1 MSVYDPGEFSLEG
14 KIVRVFPLA
23 GDRDKMYFL
32 DRKHDPETDKWF
44 NVTLEIN
51 TRT

>member
-1 MSVYDPGEFSLEG
+1 MNIYNPVEFSLEG
-14 KIVRVFPLA
+14 TIVRVFPSA
-23 GDRDKMYFL
+23 GDHDKMYFL
-32 DRKHDPETDKWF
+32 DRKYDQETDKWF